1 MNGQTSLTSAVAPV
15 IVSYL
20 TLKHALGR
28 QYDAEGRVLAHLDR
42 FLAARTADLT
52 PDTFAGW
59 CLTLQHLASGTR
71 RARMRVVR
79 NLCLYRRRR
88 EPTCLVP
95 DERLFPPLHQ
105 VIRPHLFTDTDVA
118 RLLGAADA
126 LIPSPSSPLR
136 RETFRLAIVVLY
148 TTGLRRGE
156 LVRLTLGDYEPVE
169 RTLLIRQSKFHKSRV
184 VPLSP
189 DGAREIDR
197 YLARRRALGLPH
209 AADTPLLWHRSRSG
223 NQYSGG
229 GLGQG
234 IRRLLRAAQIRT
246 AAGRLPRVHDF
257 RHGFAVNALLR
268 WYHAGADVQA
278 KLPFLAVFMGHVSI
292 ISTQY
297 YLQFVEPLAAAA
309 SERFDRHCGALVT
322 APTLIGGAR

>member
-1 MNGQTSLTSAVAPV
+1 MKGGASFTSAFAPV

-20 TLKHALGR
+20 TLKRALGR
-28 QYDAEGRVLAHLDR
+28 QYDAEGRVLAHVDR
-42 FLAARTADLT
+42 FLAACTADLT

-59 CLTLQHLASGTR
+59 CLTLQHVASGTR
-71 RARMRVVR
+71 RERMRVVR

-88 EPTCLVP
+88 EPACFVP

-105 VIRPHLFTDTDVA
+105 VIRPHLFTDTEVA
-118 RLLGAADA
+118 RLLCAADA
-126 LIPSPSSPLR
+126 LPPSPSSPLR
-136 RETFRLAIVVLY
+136 RETFRLAIVVLS

-156 LVRLTLGDYEPVE
+156 LVRLTLGDYEPLE

-197 YLARRRALGLPH
+197 YLATRRALGLPH
-209 AADTPLLWHRSRSG
+209 SADTPLLWHRSRSG
-223 NQYSGG
+223 HRYSGG

-234 IRRLLRAAQIRT
+234 IRLLLRVAQIRT

-278 KLPFLAVFMGHVSI
+278 KLPFLAVYMGHVSI
-292 ISTQY
+292 VSTQY

-322 APTLIGGAR
+322 APGPIGGAR

>member
-1 MNGQTSLTSAVAPV
+1 MKGPTSLASALAPV

-20 TLKHALGR
+20 TLKQALGR

-59 CLTLQHLASGTR
+59 CLTLEHVASGTR

-79 NLCLYRRRR
+79 NLCRYRRRR
-88 EPTCLVP
+88 EPACFLP

-105 VIRPHLFTDTDVA
+105 VIRPHLFTDTEVA

-156 LVRLTLGDYEPVE
+156 LLRLTLGDYEPLE

-184 VPLSP
+184 VPLSA

-197 YLARRRALGLPH
+197 YLALRRVRGLPH
-209 AADTPLLWHRSRSG
+209 ATDTPLLWHRARSG
-223 NQYSGG
+223 NRYSGG
-229 GLGQG
+229 GFGQG
-234 IRRLLRAAQIRT
+234 MRRLLRVAQIRT
-246 AAGRLPRVHDF
+246 TAGRLPRVHDF

-309 SERFDRHCGALVT
+309 SERFDCHCGALVT
-322 APTLIGGAR
+322 APPRIGGAR

>member
-20 TLKHALGR
+20 TLKQALGR
-28 QYDAEGRVLAHLDR
+28 QYDAEGRVLAHIDR

-88 EPTCLVP
+88 EPTCFVP

-105 VIRPHLFTDTDVA
+105 VIRPHLFTDTEVA

-136 RETFRLAIVVLY
+136 RETFRLAIVVLS

-197 YLARRRALGLPH
+197 YLATRRARGLPH
-209 AADTPLLWHRSRSG
+209 AADMPLLWHRSRSG
-223 NQYSGG
+223 KRYSGG

-322 APTLIGGAR
+322 APGPIGGAR